1 MMSAANPSDHYI
13 AGIWSEYWL
22 FDLLWT
28 PLVKDFWPRNG
39 ALLRTCAVRTIKPT
53 QEAPSWSWMAFPGP
67 VEQPR
72 SLERPK
78 CITATTMSSD
88 KSLFLPR
95 ALAMLSQFDVNPP
108 PGADN
113 FDSMSH
119 TTLRLNCFLI
129 PADFAGIAEICQN
142 ESAPA
147 FYHPIS
153 CNAF

>member
-1 MMSAANPSDHYI
+1 MVMD
-13 AGIWSEYWL
+13 G
-22 FDLLWT
+22 
-28 PLVKDFWPRNG
+28 
-39 ALLRTCAVRTIKPT
+39 
-53 QEAPSWSWMAFPGP
+53 FPWASRA
-67 VEQPR
+67 PR

-78 CITATTMSSD
+78 CIAGTTVSSD

-95 ALAMLSQFDVNPP
+95 VLAMLSQFNVNPP

-113 FDSMSH
+113 FDSMAH

-129 PADFAGIAEICQN
+129 AADFAGIAEICQN

-153 CNAF
+153 CNAFYFP